1 MRLMGPSGVVI
12 DVPDHRARS
21 LLRDH
26 RVKVLDPATPR
37 RKPTAPTEPKPDPVV
52 DEAPDGPEP
61 AAEPAHVCDECG
73 YTARSAAGL
82 AVHKRSHTK
91 VDG

>member
-37 RKPTAPTEPKPDPVV
+37 RVPTEPKPDLVV
-52 DEAPDGPEP
+52 DEAPDGPES
-61 AAEPAHVCDECG
+61 AAEPVHVCDECG
-73 YTARSAAGL
+73 MVARTAAGL
-82 AVHKRSHTK
+82 SAHKRAQH
-91 VDG
+91 G

>member
-1 MRLMGPSGVVI
+1 MRLTGPSGVVI

-26 RVKVLDPATPR
+26 RVKVLDPATPTR
-37 RKPTAPTEPKPDPVV
+37 NPTAPTEPKPDPVV

-61 AAEPAHVCDECG
+61 AAEPVHVCDECG
-73 YTARSAAGL
+73 MVARTAAGL
-82 AVHKRSHTK
+82 SAHKRAQH
-91 VDG
+91 G